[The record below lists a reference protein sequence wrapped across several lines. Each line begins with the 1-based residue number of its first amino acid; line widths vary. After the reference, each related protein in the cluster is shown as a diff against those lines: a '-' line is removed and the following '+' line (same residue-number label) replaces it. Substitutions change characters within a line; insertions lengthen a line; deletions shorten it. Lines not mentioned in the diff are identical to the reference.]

1 MRVSALEK
9 ASLADI
15 KNDTFIGI
23 AGMPKPDDSIEA
35 FSIHIFLP
43 AQRGVVPDRHGPWDA
58 RPNSTM
64 TNAYVTSMV
73 KEKDGE
79 ILTVKYKDGEKK
91 VVVTPQ
97 TVIAAAAPAK
107 KEEIK
112 AGTPIIIFGWD
123 KQPDGS
129 VLAKTMYICRSVTP
143 AMMFKASLQRS
154 SLLRGRRRICAT
166 AGCRTRCRFENF
178 DGHAGGQIGK
188 TREVKVKLTADVTV
202 FGITEATIADI
213 KPGAYIGGVHPQQ
226 PDGEQGDSGDGLAES
241 QRG

>member
-1 MRVSALEK
+1 MYKPNMTRWTLGAVAIALLFATAAFAQQPTRIRGQIEKADGGMLALKTRDGAILNVKVADDARVAALVK

-23 AGMPKPDDSIEA
+23 AGMPRPDDSIEA

-79 ILTVKYKDGEKK
+79 VLTVKYKDGEKK
-91 VVVTPQ
+91 VIVTPQ
-97 TVIAAAAPAK
+97 TIIAAAAPGK

-129 VLAKTMYICRSVTP
+129 VLAKSLYVGRSVTP
-143 AMMFKASLQRS
+143 AM
-154 SLLRGRRRICAT
+154 
-166 AGCRTRCRFENF
+166 
-178 DGHAGGQIGK
+178 
-188 TREVKVKLTADVTV
+188 
-202 FGITEATIADI
+202 
-213 KPGAYIGGVHPQQ
+213 
-226 PDGEQGDSGDGLAES
+226 
-241 QRG
+241 